1 MKSRRLLR
9 PFASADEYFAEVRAL
24 IADLGHSGRGGAAA
38 ELREGF
44 GCLNGLTDGWAL
56 FLEAVEA
63 VAGRYGPDL
72 SAEQRSRLEAV
83 RRVAAR
89 VTHRR

>member
-1 MKSRRLLR
+1 MKARRLLR
-9 PFASADEYFAEVRAL
+9 PFASADEYFDEVRAL
-24 IADLGHSGRGGAAA
+24 IADLEHAGRTAAAA

-63 VAGRYGPDL
+63 VAGRCGPSLAAD
-72 SAEQRSRLEAV
+72 ERRRLGVV
-83 RRVAAR
+83 RRVADR
-89 VTHRR
+89 VTHRC